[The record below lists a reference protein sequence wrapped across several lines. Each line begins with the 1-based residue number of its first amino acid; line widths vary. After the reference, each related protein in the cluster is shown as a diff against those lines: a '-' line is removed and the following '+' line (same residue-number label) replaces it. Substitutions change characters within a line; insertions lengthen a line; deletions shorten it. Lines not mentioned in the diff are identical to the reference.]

1 MGLFSSFNTPSSFP
15 WKHIASVG
23 ELEEIFKQK
32 NDKAHLFFKHSTRC
46 SISSMAL
53 REFEQK
59 WDNGQADFELYFIDL
74 LRHRDVSNRLAELS
88 GVQHQSPQVI
98 VVKGDKMLLTASHD
112 RISASQILRLQID

>member
-1 MGLFSSFNTPSSFP
+1 MGLFSSFNSPSSFP
-15 WKHIASVG
+15 WKHIVSVG
-23 ELEEIFKQK
+23 ELEDIFNQ
-32 NDKAHLFFKHSTRC
+32 NDDKAHLFFKHSTRC

-59 WDNGQADFELYFIDL
+59 WDQGQTEFELYFIDL
-74 LRHRDVSNRLAELS
+74 LKHRDVSNRLAELS